1 MSQTLLEIA
10 KELTRTLVE
19 AGRLSSEDM
28 HDALQKTHATLLTLK
43 AQEETGAAASV
54 PMSETPRAP
63 VDWRKSITK
72 RAISCLECGQTFKQL
87 SGHHLRM
94 HGLDARSYRVKYDIP
109 RTASLTARQ
118 ATARRREIVRQTRP
132 WENAP
137 TFLKGKERVREEE
150 AAAEAARAARE
161 VAPAPTAEVSP
172 LTQERKTAPKKTA
185 RKKSREG

>member
-1 MSQTLLEIA
+1 MPQTLLEIA
-10 KELTRTLVE
+10 KELTLTLVE

-43 AQEETGAAASV
+43 VQEETDTTASV
-54 PMSETPRAP
+54 PVSETPRARI
-63 VDWRKSITK
+63 DWRKSITH
-72 RAISCLECGQTFKQL
+72 RAISCLECGRSLKQL
-87 SGHHLRM
+87 AGHHLRL
-94 HGLDARSYRVKYDIP
+94 HGLDARSYRAKYGIP

-150 AAAEAARAARE
+150 TAAEAARAASE
-161 VAPAPTAEVSP
+161 AAPAPTAEVSP
-172 LTQERKTAPKKTA
+172 LTRGRKTAPKKTA
-185 RKKSREG
+185 RK